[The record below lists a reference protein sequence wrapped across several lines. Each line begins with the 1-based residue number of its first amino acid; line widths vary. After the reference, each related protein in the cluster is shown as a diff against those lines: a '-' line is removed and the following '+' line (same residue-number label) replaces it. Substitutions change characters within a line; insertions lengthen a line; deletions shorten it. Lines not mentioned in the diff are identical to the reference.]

1 MFYTNCEKDFFIYV
15 YDMYTVLLMFSVN
28 TDFKLSALGPSGSF
42 VWVALLSVYHQ
53 NESPFLGTVASGVPD
68 VVPEVPL
75 TVRRQNDH
83 FFHPTTPAQSDK
95 IVEIPISPKHSGH
108 CWSRARS
115 RGNTVSSRARRHGAR
130 ERAARA
136 HVRSAVEFVWFVDL
150 CVCLL
155 IVYLCSCRTIQFFF
169 LLKSKQ

>member
-1 MFYTNCEKDFFIYV
+1 
-15 YDMYTVLLMFSVN
+15 MFSKHRFQ
-28 TDFKLSALGPSGSF
+28 TLSARTQWVFCLGRS
-42 VWVALLSVYHQ
+42 LSVYYQ
-53 NESPFLGTVASGVPD
+53 TESPFIGTVASGVPD

-108 CWSRARS
+108 CCSPARS
-115 RGNTVSSRARRHGAR
+115 RGYTVSSRARRHGAR

-136 HVRSAVEFVWFVDL
+136 HAPSAVE
-150 CVCLL
+150 CLL
-155 IVYLCSCRTIQFFF
+155 SLLCFRFVRCLLRVYLSCI
-169 LLKSKQ
+169 L